1 MHRWERLFAD
11 LEAQFDESERGELW
25 SEVADRTRAELAKL
39 RVADR
44 LRAVA
49 GSELAVWSAGGAATR
64 GTVRSSGPDWLLL
77 VGPNGAETVVALAA
91 VLKITGLGRRAS
103 VPGSEGRLAGRL
115 RLSYVLRGIARD
127 RAAVTVTLVDGST
140 VVGVVDRVGADHID
154 LSMDRIDLS
163 MDRIDLSMD
172 RIDLSTDRI
181 DLTVARAERGGAAM
195 IPFSALALV
204 RRAP

>member
-1 MHRWERLFAD
+1 VHRWERLFAD
-11 LEAQFDESERGELW
+11 LEAQFAESELGELW
-25 SEVADRTRAELAKL
+25 SEVADRTRTELAKL

-49 GSELAVWSAGGAATR
+49 GRELAVWSAGGATAR

-77 VGPNGAETVVALAA
+77 ADPNGAETVVALAS

-127 RAAVTVTLVDGST
+127 RASVAVTLVDGST
-140 VVGVVDRVGADHID
+140 LVGVVDRVGADHID
-154 LSMDRIDLS
+154 LRADHIDLS
-163 MDRIDLSMD
+163 ADH
-172 RIDLSTDRI
+172 
-181 DLTVARAERGGAAM
+181 AELGGPAT
-195 IPFSALALV
+195 IPFGALALV